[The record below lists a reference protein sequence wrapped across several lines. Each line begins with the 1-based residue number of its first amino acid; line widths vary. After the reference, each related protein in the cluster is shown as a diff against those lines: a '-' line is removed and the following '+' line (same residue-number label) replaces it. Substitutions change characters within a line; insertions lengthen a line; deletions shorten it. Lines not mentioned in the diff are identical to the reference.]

1 MIHALYVGAVAAAL
15 HPVFLTAATVM
26 LGAFGL
32 SWRLRDVPLR
42 ETAGS
47 AGIGESFAAPR
58 EASSEKELERIV
70 SSVVQGETRADFCRH
85 ALAGSGLELAPEQ
98 AALLC
103 QLGDY
108 PRTTVDE
115 LAGKLVGRP
124 ERVVELERE
133 LQARGLVSDR
143 TAQID
148 LTPAGRQAHATL
160 LKAGEAELIARYPRL
175 LEGEVEIA
183 ASAVLK
189 RLSAS
194 FLQEVPKRT
203 AAN

>member
-58 EASSEKELERIV
+58 EASSEK
-70 SSVVQGETRADFCRH
+70 GARADRQLRRPRRDPCRFCRH
-85 ALAGSGLELAPEQ
+85 ALARSGLELAPEQ

-103 QLGDY
+103 QLGAY

-115 LAGKLVGRP
+115 LAGELDVRP

-133 LQARGLVSDR
+133 LQARSLVSDR

>member
-1 MIHALYVGAVAAAL
+1 M
-15 HPVFLTAATVM
+15 
-26 LGAFGL
+26 
-32 SWRLRDVPLR
+32 
-42 ETAGS
+42 
-47 AGIGESFAAPR
+47 
-58 EASSEKELERIV
+58 
-70 SSVVQGETRADFCRH
+70 
-85 ALAGSGLELAPEQ
+85 
-98 AALLC
+98 
-103 QLGDY
+103 
-108 PRTTVDE
+108 TVDE
-115 LAGKLVGRP
+115 LAGELDVGL

-148 LTPAGRQAHATL
+148 LTPAGRRVRATL

-183 ASAVLK
+183 AQAVLK

-194 FLQEVPKRT
+194 FLQEVPKLT